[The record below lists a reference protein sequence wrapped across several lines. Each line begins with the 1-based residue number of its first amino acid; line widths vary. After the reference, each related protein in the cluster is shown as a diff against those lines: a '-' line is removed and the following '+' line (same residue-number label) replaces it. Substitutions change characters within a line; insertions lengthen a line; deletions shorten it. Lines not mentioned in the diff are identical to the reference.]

1 MYEGEYLNG
10 EKNGKGVYYYEERIK
25 YEGEFVANKKEGKD
39 VFYWDEKTK
48 REAIWVN
55 DKMSHKL
62 ILASIFI
69 LNFYVFNYIN

>member
-1 MYEGEYLNG
+1 MR
-10 EKNGKGVYYYEERIK
+10 KKWKRCFYYYEEVIK

-48 REAIWVN
+48 WEAIWIN

-69 LNFYVFNYIN
+69 LNFYIYIN